1 MEEDF
6 VGFANKDSVRWEH
19 RARAFLLDFSLSEV
33 GMKVFFK
40 EDFQEEMEEGR
51 GTGRERDRGV
61 MKRNNERVK

>member
-1 MEEDF
+1 MLDLRT
-6 VGFANKDSVRWEH
+6 KI
-19 RARAFLLDFSLSEV
+19 LLDGSTAFSLSEV

-51 GTGRERDRGV
+51 GTRRERDRGV